1 MWPVKGLLYFRHSLP
16 SFNPDLS
23 FIMRRINGIAGKNEI
38 LGRRLQSPVTGV
50 TMFCLDAGEEE
61 CCLGLEEMFWSL
73 VSQ

>member
-1 MWPVKGLLYFRHSLP
+1 MALLGR
-16 SFNPDLS
+16 
-23 FIMRRINGIAGKNEI
+23 EI

-61 CCLGLEEMFWSL
+61 CCLGLEEMSWSL